1 MLEHLYCYGD
11 ASHINIQKW
20 TRTANRR
27 DSSLPDIVWYTS
39 VQASLISKYCKGKK
53 RRTISSWWPS
63 LLAQWSTS
71 YPNHL
76 ASLQVMFDKEF
87 HLHIEPKVF
96 GLSKIKCT
104 HSTHFMA
111 ECKHEWR
118 QLHHLGIAWKNL
130 GTNWD
135 NLKTTMT
142 WIQLWNNFR
151 TTFRSI
157 WDNFGTTLVSGTTL
171 R

>member
-96 GLSKIKCT
+96 WLSKIKCT
-104 HSTHFMA
+104 YSTHFMSSIGTTW
-111 ECKHEWR
+111 E
-118 QLHHLGIAWKNL
+118 LHGQHFCTTRDNLDTTWYHLGTHGAHL
-130 GTNWD
+130 GTQG
-135 NLKTTMT
+135 
-142 WIQLWNNFR
+142 QL
-151 TTFRSI
+151 
-157 WDNFGTTLVSGTTL
+157 WDNFETT
-171 R
+171 